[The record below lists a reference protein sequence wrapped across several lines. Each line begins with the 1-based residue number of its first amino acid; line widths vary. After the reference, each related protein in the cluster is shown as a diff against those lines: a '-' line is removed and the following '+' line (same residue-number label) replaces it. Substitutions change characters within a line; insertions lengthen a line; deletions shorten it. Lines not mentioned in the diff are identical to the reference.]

1 MVAQLNQLQD
11 GIGDKMAMLVYFW
24 ATYLISHVVAFA
36 YCWELTLALVGIVP
50 ATILLSSLLTK
61 AGISILENFIW
72 SPSSPPPHPNRAV
85 PKFYFRHAI
94 SIAFC
99 YFYPIYV

>member
-50 ATILLSSLLTK
+50 ATILFSSLLTK

-72 SPSSPPPHPNRAV
+72 SPPPPIPTEQYLN
-85 PKFYFRHAI
+85 FI
-94 SIAFC
+94 SHMQTRLPFVIFTPFT
-99 YFYPIYV
+99 YS